1 MKIFRVYKYL
11 TGGNRDCYDMES
23 TLKPHQHEE
32 FYQHLGRLFYAIAAA
47 DGVIRREEVE
57 ALKTV
62 VKKEWKNRDSSRDM
76 YGTQTASQIEIVFDW
91 LDANKPEAEEAFKRF
106 AEYYREHKDLFPES
120 IKNDLMSTSNEI
132 ASAFR
137 DKNKSE
143 LVMLAK
149 LQTLFNH

>member
-1 MKIFRVYKYL
+1 MD
-11 TGGNRDCYDMES
+11 N
-23 TLKPHQHEE
+23 TLKSPQNDK

-47 DGVIRREEVE
+47 DRVIRREEVE
-57 ALKTV
+57 VIKTV
-62 VKKEWKNRDSSRDM
+62 VEKYWKKIDNSKDI

-91 LDANKPEAEEAFKRF
+91 LDANKPDAEEAFDTF
-106 AEYYREHKDLFPES
+106 ADFYKGHKNIFTES
-120 IKNDLMSTSNEI
+120 VKNDLMATSNEI